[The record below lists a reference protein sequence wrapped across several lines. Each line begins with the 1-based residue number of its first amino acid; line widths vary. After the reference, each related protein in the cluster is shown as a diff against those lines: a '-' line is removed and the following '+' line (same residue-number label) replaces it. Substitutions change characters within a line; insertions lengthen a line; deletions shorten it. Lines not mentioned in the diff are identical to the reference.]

1 MTFWTLIIGG
11 ILAMLRG
18 LITGVFPD
26 HATIGLTAKVLE
38 LMSSSLGL
46 VMTIALSNFDM
57 TLPFTIFGLM
67 FLLENVRT
75 IYIVW
80 LRIKHLVL

>member
-1 MTFWTLIIGG
+1 MTFWTLLVGG

-18 LITGVFPD
+18 LITGVFPP
-26 HATIGLTAKVLE
+26 HATIGLTSKVLE
-38 LMSSSLGL
+38 LINSSLGL

-57 TLPFTIFGLM
+57 TLPYTIFGIIIV
-67 FLLENVRT
+67 LEGVRT

-80 LRIKHLVL
+80 LRIKHLVI